1 MSHTADNGT
10 SGAGYHT
17 TGSGGRA
24 RGPEFRNTALEA
36 GKARKQILPRKPGLT
51 YKPMVQ
57 LRGQPHTS
65 DGGPFTGVS
74 ALHSREMTVF
84 TANGPERTGIHKPK
98 MKQHSACRET
108 KMTQKG

>member
-24 RGPEFRNTALEA
+24 RGQEFRNPALEEKADSPQEARTDIQTNGAA
-36 GKARKQILPRKPGLT
+36 G
-51 YKPMVQ
+51 
-57 LRGQPHTS
+57 GQPHTS

-74 ALHSREMTVF
+74 ALHGREMTVF